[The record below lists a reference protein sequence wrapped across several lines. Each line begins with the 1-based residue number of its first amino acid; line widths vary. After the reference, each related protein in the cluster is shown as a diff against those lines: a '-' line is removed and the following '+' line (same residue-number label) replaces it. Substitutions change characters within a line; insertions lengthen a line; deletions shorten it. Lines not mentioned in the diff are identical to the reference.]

1 MSNINVNIDTEKVT
15 KETDVTALCK
25 TDNIVIANQTDYESA
40 ADILKKIKARSKELE
55 SQRKE
60 ITIPLDTAKKSIM
73 DLFRSPLELLEKAES
88 SIKRLM
94 INYTDEQE
102 RKAREEQRKLQELA
116 DKEAARQKK
125 LIDEQIARAEASGK
139 TDKVEALQE
148 KKETIIPVVA
158 PVIAPVIETPK
169 GVSFREKW
177 TAKVIDKNL
186 VPREYLIVN
195 QSALDKVAQATKG
208 SIKIAGVE
216 FISEKILASR

>member
-1 MSNINVNIDTEKVT
+1 MSIKVEINTERVS
-15 KETDVTALCK
+15 KEIEVTALCK
-25 TDNIVIANQTDYESA
+25 TDSIVIADQQSYESA

-55 SQRKE
+55 AQRKE
-60 ITIPLDTAKKSIM
+60 ITNPLDVAKKSIM
-73 DLFRSPLELLEKAES
+73 DLFRAPLDLLDKAES

-94 INYTDEQE
+94 IDYTEGEE

-139 TDKVEALQE
+139 ADKVESLQE

-158 PVIAPVIETPK
+158 PVVTANVETPK
-169 GVSFREKW
+169 GVSYRDKW
-177 TAKVIDKNL
+177 TAKVINENL